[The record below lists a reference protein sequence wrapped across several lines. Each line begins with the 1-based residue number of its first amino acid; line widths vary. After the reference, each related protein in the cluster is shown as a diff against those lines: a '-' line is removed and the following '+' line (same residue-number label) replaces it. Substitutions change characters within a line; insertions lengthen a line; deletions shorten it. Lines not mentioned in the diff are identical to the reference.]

1 MQPLYDH
8 YLQFIR
14 SSLKNDTSFS
24 GAIPEEEQAS
34 LAALAEEHRTVPFV
48 LPGFR
53 NTSFYPAMLQKT
65 KNMMQNYY
73 QIDAFTRHT
82 VSLLEENGIP
92 CILLKGISLAACYPV
107 PEYRKLGDLD
117 LYINEPKALEKAKAL
132 LEAQGYKEEKE
143 LSDHHVTYRYTFPKT
158 GRSFLLELH
167 YRVVGMYQYE
177 PANQTVDE
185 VYSHLRMKPIRQTIN
200 GFTYSVLPPTEYVF
214 YMIHHML
221 KHYLYSG
228 FGIRLLCDFSFYLEH
243 NYTDIDF
250 VKIHTWCEESK
261 ILHLYEII
269 LETCRIYLGLP
280 ETIDSKIHYSKNDC
294 EAFITQLLDDG
305 DVSQNN
311 GSALVGS
318 GSYEKINFLTYFKE
332 GHLQMHVRFP
342 KLGKCPLLWPIL
354 WLIHLHVFYTI
365 TAPFEI

>member
-177 PANQTVDE
+177 PANRD
-185 VYSHLRMKPIRQTIN
+185 R
-200 GFTYSVLPPTEYVF
+200 G
-214 YMIHHML
+214 
-221 KHYLYSG
+221 
-228 FGIRLLCDFSFYLEH
+228 
-243 NYTDIDF
+243 
-250 VKIHTWCEESK
+250 
-261 ILHLYEII
+261 
-269 LETCRIYLGLP
+269 
-280 ETIDSKIHYSKNDC
+280 
-294 EAFITQLLDDG
+294 
-305 DVSQNN
+305 
-311 GSALVGS
+311 
-318 GSYEKINFLTYFKE
+318 
-332 GHLQMHVRFP
+332 
-342 KLGKCPLLWPIL
+342 
-354 WLIHLHVFYTI
+354 
-365 TAPFEI
+365 